1 MPPRS
6 KSPRESIQRP
16 EDIITQA
23 FSQFTPMEDIENK
36 IEEVNKELE
45 SQVVR
50 RLVRIN
56 FIKQYLFNIIYNSKW
71 VIPKMY
77 F

>member
-56 FIKQYLFNIIYNSKW
+56 FIKHYLFNIIYNSKW

>member
-50 RLVRIN
+50 RLVRICS
-56 FIKQYLFNIIYNSKW
+56 IKYYLFI
-71 VIPKMY
+71 
-77 F
+77 